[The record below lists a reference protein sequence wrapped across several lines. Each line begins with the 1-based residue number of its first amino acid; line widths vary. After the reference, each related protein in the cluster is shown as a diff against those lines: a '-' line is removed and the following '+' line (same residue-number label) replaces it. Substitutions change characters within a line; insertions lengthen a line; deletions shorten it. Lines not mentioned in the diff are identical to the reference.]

1 MLKRI
6 VVQRPFLRFIRRPL
20 TDEQI
25 QKRFD
30 REGVSFTQDGGPQWS
45 EEHKRFL
52 FDDVTE
58 EEMKPLPPPPPE
70 GPGWGKIFLQS
81 FYATIIGIFI
91 IWLVNPGMHSLVKE
105 WIKEWVLPFLK
116 KLGYKG

>member
-6 VVQRPFLRFIRRPL
+6 ILRRPFLRSIRQPL
-20 TDEQI
+20 TDQQI
-25 QKRFD
+25 QKRFERD
-30 REGVSFTQDGGPQWS
+30 GFSFTEKEGPQWS
-45 EEHKRFL
+45 EEQQEFL

-70 GPGWGKIFLQS
+70 SPGWGKIFFHS
-81 FYATIIGIFI
+81 FYSTIIALFI
-91 IWLVNPGMHSLVKE
+91 IWVVNPGMH
-105 WIKEWVLPFLK
+105 KEWVLPFFK